1 MIDLRLQM
9 FGTGS
14 SGANKGGGGGS
25 KSTSKAAV
33 SSNVPGSGHGGGGG
47 RRMDGGSGKRE
58 EEPQARTT
66 QQKHADLR
74 TKEPKKSSESS
85 APVKKIIPT
94 EHYTIHSRRGE
105 LQQSSISGSDMAKAG
120 YRYDQRDEVWRD
132 KRGKE
137 VKVRVAKRK

>member
-1 MIDLRLQM
+1 MIELRLQM

-14 SGANKGGGGGS
+14 LGAHKGGGGGS

-33 SSNVPGSGHGGGGG
+33 SSNAPGSGHEGGGG

-58 EEPQARTT
+58 EEPQA
-66 QQKHADLR
+66 R

-132 KRGKE
+132 KHGKE